1 MGTKKGQTG
10 TVYRIVTRS
19 ALGDRYAS
27 CFDGMRVES
36 TEGRMV
42 LTGEVEDLD
51 GLLKCINDLGLKLL
65 SVQILSQEAR

>member
-1 MGTKKGQTG
+1 
-10 TVYRIVTRS
+10 
-19 ALGDRYAS
+19 
-27 CFDGMRVES
+27 VES